1 MKEFIIKNAK
11 KKNINSFIVSNCFIN
26 NKKQIAC
33 IADMV
38 INKVFGI
45 SSVVEIALKENLK
58 EDIVERLDLALK
70 ETQELIDWIKFLQI
84 ANDLKTLISASEA
97 NREKEQRTEM
107 RFPLPEIYRQYIAL
121 KINTFGVYNPVTL
134 LNFSRSGLQFKSLF
148 PLEINSVRECI
159 LVTSHIIS
167 KEVSFTIITRHCI
180 KDNSGYIIGG
190 QIEKVSDS
198 TSFDFFKNIYD
209 YVIEILQK
217 QQ

>member
-1 MKEFIIKNAK
+1 MKERCRQICGDD
-11 KKNINSFIVSNCFIN
+11 VSNCFIN

-84 ANDLKTLISASEA
+84 ANDLKTLISASELNHEA
-97 NREKEQRTEM
+97 EKRSEM
-107 RFPLPEIYRQYIAL
+107 RFPLPEIYKQYLAL
-121 KINTFGVYNPVTL
+121 KINTFGVYNQVTL
-134 LNFSRSGLQFKSLF
+134 LNFSRSGLRFKSLF
-148 PLEINSVRECI
+148 PLETNSVKECI

-167 KEVSFTIITRHCI
+167 KEVSFNVIIRHCI
-180 KDNSGYIIGG
+180 KDSGGYIVGG

-198 TSFDFFKNIYD
+198 TSFDFFKSIYD
-209 YVIEILQK
+209 YAIDILRK